1 MELSV
6 DRLTKSFNQQPA
18 IQDLSFNLHS
28 QEVLGFLGP
37 NGAGKSTTMK
47 IITCFM
53 APDGGSVKANGE
65 EVFDDP
71 VSFKTRIGYLPEN
84 TPLYQDMF
92 IIDYLDF
99 VAHLQGVPSD
109 KRPERIRQMINYT
122 GLDAE
127 KHKKIG
133 ELSKGY
139 KQRVGLAQAMIHDP
153 EVLILDE
160 PTTGLDPNQ
169 IIEIRELIQQLGKE
183 KTILL
188 STHILPEV
196 EAVSNRILIINDG
209 QITANGS
216 PQELREQAQ
225 EQDRL
230 QVQVEATGTSAEE
243 VRQALSTLNGVD
255 EAQIQD
261 AEKGFYQ
268 LRSKD
273 VHQTKKAVFDYC
285 VNQKWYLLEL
295 HSEETRLEDVFR
307 QLTQ

>member
-1 MELSV
+1 MELTV
-6 DRLTKSFNQQPA
+6 DRLHKSFNGQA
-18 IQDLSFNLHS
+18 AVKDLSFNLHS

-47 IITCFM
+47 IITCYM
-53 APDGGSVKANGE
+53 APDKGSVRANGE

-71 VSFKTRIGYLPEN
+71 AAFKARIGYLPEN

-99 VAHLQGVPSD
+99 VAHLQGVLSH
-109 KRPERIRQMINYT
+109 KRQERIRQMISYT
-122 GLDAE
+122 GLEAE

-169 IIEIRELIQQLGKE
+169 IIEIRELIQELGKA

-196 EAVSNRILIINDG
+196 EAVSDRILIINDG
-209 QITANGS
+209 EITANGS
-216 PQELREQAQ
+216 PQELREQAK

-230 QVQVEATGTSAEE
+230 AVQIEAPQTSAEA
-243 VRQALSTLNGVD
+243 VRQALSDLNGVT
-255 EAQIQD
+255 EAQILDPD
-261 AEKGFYQ
+261 AGTYQ
-268 LRSKD
+268 LRSQE
-273 VHQTKKAVFDYC
+273 VLPAKKAIFDHC
-285 VNQKWYLLEL
+285 VNQQWYLLEL
-295 HSEETRLEDVFR
+295 HSQETRLEDVFR